1 MKKFII
7 LFIIWAGNLFSQ
19 NIIPQ
24 PQDYI
29 PQQGSFLL
37 NADTK
42 IIYNEGN
49 IKDEAEWFAGYIQQ
63 ASSFALPVEN
73 IPSPGFKRN
82 TITLV
87 YEILQSSELPPE
99 ESYKLVVTDSNV
111 IISAQGE
118 AGIFY
123 GLQTLRQMLSPDF
136 EYKGP
141 VDKMID
147 RNIPA
152 CIIYD
157 YPAFKW
163 RGMLLDCCRHFMS
176 KEFILRYLDLLAL
189 HKMNRFHWHLTEDQG
204 WRIEIKKYPKLTE
217 IGAFRKEKDGR
228 MYGGFYTQEDIK
240 EVIAYAK
247 KLHILV
253 VPEIEMPGHSLAAL
267 ASYPELSCTGGPHEV
282 TNQWGVFED
291 VYCAGNEKTFEFL
304 QDVLDEVITLFP
316 SKYIHI
322 GGDEVPK
329 TRWEKCN
336 KCNARLES
344 ENLKN
349 YEELQS
355 YFTKRIDKYLES
367 KGKILIGW
375 DEILEGGLSP
385 NAIVQSWRGFEGG
398 LKAAREKHFVIMSP
412 TSHCYFD
419 YSLDKINLKKV
430 YSFDP
435 IPEGMTDYESTFILG
450 GECNMWTER
459 APQEL
464 VDSKLFPRILAL
476 SEVLWRYPVN
486 RDYDKFLERV
496 RNHYKRLEILGVK
509 YGGE

>member
-1 MKKFII
+1 M
-7 LFIIWAGNLFSQ
+7 
-19 NIIPQ
+19 
-24 PQDYI
+24 
-29 PQQGSFLL
+29 QGSFVLES
-37 NADTK
+37 DTK
-42 IIYNEGN
+42 IIYNDLN

-63 ASSFALPVEN
+63 ASSFALPIEN
-73 IPSPGFKRN
+73 IPSPDFSKN

-87 YEILQSSELPPE
+87 YKIYQSADLPPQ
-99 ESYKLVVTDSNV
+99 ESYELSVTDSNI
-111 IISAQGE
+111 IISAYGE

-123 GLQTLRQMLSPDF
+123 GLQTLRQMMSPDF

-141 VDKMID
+141 IDKMID
-147 RNIPA
+147 RSIPA
-152 CIIYD
+152 CFIYD

-163 RGMLLDCCRHFMS
+163 RAMLLDCCRHFMS
-176 KEFILRYLDLLAL
+176 KEFIFRYLDLLAL

-217 IGAFRKEKDGR
+217 IGAFRKENDGR
-228 MYGGFYTQEDIK
+228 MYGGFYTQDDIR
-240 EVIAYAK
+240 EVVAYAK
-247 KLHILV
+247 KLNILV
-253 VPEIEMPGHSLAAL
+253 IPEIEMPGHSLAAL
-267 ASYPELSCTGGPHEV
+267 ASYPELSCTGGPFEV
-282 TNQWGVFED
+282 TNQWGVFDD

-304 QDVLDEVITLFP
+304 QDVLDEVIALFP

-329 TRWEKCN
+329 TRWEKCS
-336 KCNARLES
+336 KCNSRMIT
-344 ENLKN
+344 ENLN
-349 YEELQS
+349 GYDELQS
-355 YFTKRIDKYLES
+355 YFINRIDKYLES

-398 LKAAREKHFVIMSP
+398 INAVTQKHFVIMSP

-419 YSLDKINLKKV
+419 YSLDKINLEKV

-435 IPEGMTDYESTFILG
+435 IPEGLTDYQSTFILG

-464 VDSKLFPRILAL
+464 VDSKVFPRILAL
-476 SEVLWRYPVN
+476 SEILWRYPVK
-486 RDYDKFLERV
+486 RDYPAFLDRV
-496 RNHYKRLEILGVK
+496 RNHYKRLDILGVK

>member
-1 MKKFII
+1 MKIFT
-7 LFIIWAGNLFSQ
+7 LLLLLLSANLFAQ

-24 PQDYI
+24 TQDFI
-29 PQQGSFLL
+29 SLPGSFVL
-37 NADTK
+37 NSDTK

-49 IKDEAEWFAGYIQQ
+49 IGDEAQWFADYIQQ
-63 ASSFALPVEN
+63 ASSFALPLEN
-73 IPSPGFKRN
+73 NISPDFSKN
-82 TITLV
+82 TISLV
-87 YEILQSSELPPE
+87 YEIYQSADLPPQ
-99 ESYKLVVTDSNV
+99 ESYKLIVTDSN
-111 IISAQGE
+111 IILSAYGE

-123 GLQTLRQMLSPDF
+123 GLQTLRQLLSPDF

-141 VDKMID
+141 VDKIID
-147 RNIPA
+147 RSISA
-152 CIIYD
+152 CVIYD

-176 KEFILRYLDLLAL
+176 KDFILRYLDLLAL

-228 MYGGFYTQEDIK
+228 IYGGFYTQDDIK
-240 EVIAYAK
+240 EVVAYAE
-247 KLHILV
+247 KLHIIV
-253 VPEIEMPGHSLAAL
+253 IPEIEMPGHSLAAL
-267 ASYPELSCTGGPHEV
+267 ASYPEFSCTGGPFEV
-282 TNQWGVFED
+282 TNEWGVFDD

-316 SKYIHI
+316 SKFIHI

-329 TRWEKCN
+329 TRWKNCSKCN
-336 KCNARLES
+336 SRLIS
-344 ENLKN
+344 ENLN
-349 YEELQS
+349 GYDELQS
-355 YFTKRIDKYLES
+355 YFIKRIDKYLES
-367 KGKILIGW
+367 KNKILIGW

-398 LKAAREKHFVIMSP
+398 INAAREKHLVIMSP

-419 YSLDKINLKKV
+419 YSLDKINLEKV

-435 IPEGMTDYESTFILG
+435 IPDGMTDYQSTFILG

-459 APQEL
+459 APQNL
-464 VDSKLFPRILAL
+464 VDSKVFPRILAF
-476 SEVLWRYPVN
+476 SEILWRYPAN

-496 RNHYKRLEILGVK
+496 RIHYKRLNILGVNN
-509 YGGE
+509 GDE